1 MENVGNKCVMF
12 VISIILYP
20 CNILNLKS
28 TMIMCIC
35 KRFLHGVHL
44 DVIRKLEKCTVRPSL
59 RNFDGKKLYLNQ
71 LNLKKVLFYISV
83 HFLARDNYLGKVLR
97 ILCASE

>member
-1 MENVGNKCVMF
+1 MCGVCYF
-12 VISIILYP
+12 YYFISLQY
-20 CNILNLKS
+20 LKFEVNNDYV
-28 TMIMCIC
+28 IC

-44 DVIRKLEKCTVRPSL
+44 DVIRKLEKCTVMPSL

>member
-1 MENVGNKCVMF
+1 MVYIWMSSVN
-12 VISIILYP
+12 LY
-20 CNILNLKS
+20 K
-28 TMIMCIC
+28 
-35 KRFLHGVHL
+35 
-44 DVIRKLEKCTVRPSL
+44 KCTVLPSL
-59 RNFDGKKLYLNQ
+59 RNFDGNKLYLNQ